1 MHMMTL
7 VVAGIIILMMN
18 TNMSTITTTIPV
30 AADMSILMRN
40 MNTIIIPP
48 VIPRT
53 VNVSNATLTQNTVM
67 SAGKALPTAPAACRM
82 TDLRNRYTS

>member
-30 AADMSILMRN
+30 AADMMQN